1 MTRSHDSSGEAGF
14 TLIEAMAAVAVM
26 AVIVGA
32 LSTVAGQWL
41 PHWGRGLSELQ
52 RADLLD
58 FGIDRIAADVA
69 AAKYVS
75 LTGDEEP
82 LFDGTV
88 SSVTFLR
95 SAIGPDSASGLETV
109 RISQVPNGTSFAMVR
124 AKARFTPSL
133 AGASLVVLADPV
145 VLVRAPV
152 HIFFAYA
159 GPDRVWSDTWEG
171 QKRLP
176 DAIRITALDASGHV
190 LGASTAIPLR
200 VTAPAQDKSKIGAD
214 TRTAAPSTVAV
225 QRP

>member
-1 MTRSHDSSGEAGF
+1 MTRSHDASREAGF

-69 AAKYVS
+69 ATKYVS
-75 LTGDEEP
+75 LDGDQKP
-82 LFDGTV
+82 LFDGTA
-88 SSVTFLR
+88 SSVTFVR
-95 SAIGPDSASGLETV
+95 SAIGPDSASSLETV
-109 RISQVPNGTSFAMVR
+109 RISQVPNGSSFAMVR

-133 AGASLVVLADPV
+133 AGAALVVLTDPV
-145 VLVRAPV
+145 VLVRGPV

-159 GPDRVWSDTWEG
+159 GPDRAWSDTWEG

-176 DAIRITALDASGHV
+176 DAVRITALDAGGHV
-190 LGASTAIPLR
+190 LGASTAIALR
-200 VTAPAQDKSKIGAD
+200 VTAPAEDKAKTGAD
-214 TRTAAPSTVAV
+214 TPTAVPSTVAV